1 MKKISNIEQLKK
13 WMINRS
19 TDSIRCRIYGVQA
32 YGISKHEYNVIVEY
46 AKQGGRYYF
55 IDRDGNRFLASR
67 YEDAERVAGEIIE
80 NVQAAFNIAIDL
92 TREFMT
98 TGKVNVDSELI
109 DLFLELCDVSGLEY
123 ESRKFHVTDDGD
135 SYTTY
140 ILKGDTIK
148 APEQTAQTSGE
159 QIDETAADEQDGE
172 QDNEN
177 SEQDNENGETAA
189 SCEPSQL
196 AGILAKVK
204 GSARKVCEKVALI
217 MALVLVMAVTFTA
230 LFGLIYFIPD
240 LLDLFGIECGSWA
253 AIALS
258 LLLFCTVIID
268 TCVFVELNTMAAI
281 DYFFPSLFGS
291 AQKPG
296 FTKPFPFWYR
306 LVKESI

>member
-1 MKKISNIEQLKK
+1 MKKNNNIKQLKK

-32 YGISKHEYNVIVEY
+32 YGISKHEYNVIVEF
-46 AKQGGRYYF
+46 AKQSGRYYF
-55 IDRDGNRFLASR
+55 IDRDGNRFLASH

-80 NVQAAFNIAIDL
+80 NVQAAFNVAIDL

-98 TGKVNVDSELI
+98 TGKVDVNSELI

-123 ESRKFHVTDDGD
+123 ESRKFNVTDDGECF
-135 SYTTY
+135 TTY
-140 ILKGDTIK
+140 ILKGSIIE
-148 APEQTAQTSGE
+148 APEQ
-159 QIDETAADEQDGE
+159 TAADEQDGE
-172 QDNEN
+172 NDEQGNE
-177 SEQDNENGETAA
+177 DNENGENAA
-189 SCEPSQL
+189 VCEPSKL
-196 AGILAKVK
+196 SGILAKVK

-230 LFGLIYFIPD
+230 LFSLIYFIPD
-240 LLDLFGIECGSWA
+240 LLDLFGIECGSLA

-281 DYFFPSLFGS
+281 DYFFPSLVGS

-296 FTKPFPFWYR
+296 FTKPFCFWYR
-306 LVKESI
+306 LISESLS